1 MPGFLNPDGSELVGG
16 LNPSNTGQALK
27 IDANGNLYVILG
39 PNNVDGLGNLGVN
52 TAAALATY
60 SGKAFI
66 ASDNLINAAAA
77 GSFPMAIFNPSNS
90 GKTILIYSIRV
101 GCANAGYDVALKTIT
116 ADPAYNTAAQVNNKS
131 LGNMTSAIAGHITY
145 NSASL
150 TAPGVPYLRWEPYTK
165 SPTEILDMGP
175 IILPF
180 GSSHGATVWLTVY
193 GAGNLSCNIE
203 YIEF

>member
-27 IDANGNLYVILG
+27 IDANGNLYVNLG
-39 PNNVDGLGNLGVN
+39 PNNIDGLGNLGVN

-60 SGKAFI
+60 SGKAFV
-66 ASDNLINAAAA
+66 ASDNLISAAAA

-101 GCANAGYDVALKTIT
+101 GCANAGYDVLLKSIT
-116 ADPAYNTAAQVNNKS
+116 SDPAYNTTAVVTNKS
-131 LGNMTSAIAGHITY
+131 LGNVNSAIAGHITY

-150 TAPGVPYLRWEPYTK
+150 TKDSTPYLRWEP
-165 SPTEILDMGP
+165 
-175 IILPF
+175 
-180 GSSHGATVWLTVY
+180 
-193 GAGNLSCNIE
+193 
-203 YIEF
+203 